1 MTPTA
6 PMSPDDS
13 AAAPSAEAAGAAR
26 RNPVAYPLAVLL
38 AGVAG
43 GVSGVSLALL
53 LHAIQHLAYGYSL
66 TMLVGGETFLDGVT
80 GAAPQRRLE
89 VLAAA
94 GAVAGVGWWAVYR
107 FGRKLVPISAAVADP
122 GKVMPAGAT
131 LGHVLLQIVTVAM
144 GSTLG
149 REVAP
154 RELAALLVGRVARL
168 LRLSREEMRIVI
180 ACGAGA
186 GLAAVY
192 NVPLGGTIFVL
203 EVLLGSFALSVAVPA
218 MVSCVIA
225 ACIAWAG
232 IGDIY
237 QYSLARIGISGSLL
251 AWAAVAG
258 PVFGLGG
265 WLFARLT
272 QRARAAAPRD
282 ARIIPF
288 CLAVFAGIGVLAMTF
303 PALPGNGKGPIQLG
317 LEGDLGL
324 RLAATLLVL
333 KVLAT
338 TACLRAGAEGGLLTP
353 GMSIGALTGVLLGMA
368 WSHLWPSPVEQGA
381 FALVGAVAFL
391 AVSQR
396 MPITAITLGFEFT
409 GADHDFAVPMLI
421 AVGLA
426 SATARLCE
434 SRAARPA
441 CIAAMSQDHRPDGT

>member
-1 MTPTA
+1 MTPTVA
-6 PMSPDDS
+6 MSPDDS
-13 AAAPSAEAAGAAR
+13 VATAAPPAAARAR
-26 RNPVAYPLAVLL
+26 LPIAYPVALLL
-38 AGVAG
+38 AGIAG
-43 GVSGVSLALL
+43 GVSGVSLALT

-66 TMLVGGETFLDGVT
+66 TTLVGGETFLDGVA
-80 GAAPQRRLE
+80 GAAPLRRLE

-94 GAVAGVGWWAVYR
+94 GTVAGLGWWAVYR
-107 FGRKLVPISAAVADP
+107 FGRKLVPIATAVADP
-122 GKVMPAGAT
+122 DKTMPTGAT
-131 LGHVLLQIVTVAM
+131 VGHVLLQIVTVAL

-154 RELAALLVGRVARL
+154 RELAALIVSRVGRL
-168 LRLSREEMRIVI
+168 LPLSREELRIVI

-192 NVPLGGTIFVL
+192 NVPLGGTVFVM

-218 MVSCVIA
+218 MVACVIA
-225 ACIAWAG
+225 ACIAWVG
-232 IGDIY
+232 IGDLY
-237 QYSLARIGISGSLL
+237 QYSLAPIGISTSLL

-265 WLFARLT
+265 WLFARLA
-272 QRARAAAPRD
+272 QGARAAAPRD

-288 CLAVFAGIGVLAMTF
+288 CLAVFVGIGVLAMTF

-338 TACLRAGAEGGLLTP
+338 LACLRGGAEGGLLTP
-353 GMSIGALTGVLLGMA
+353 GMSIGALIGVLLGMA
-368 WSHLWPSPVEQGA
+368 WSQFWPSPAGQGA

-391 AVSQR
+391 SVSQR
-396 MPITAITLGFEFT
+396 MPITAIILGFEFT

-426 SATARLCE
+426 SATARLID
-434 SRAARPA
+434 SR
-441 CIAAMSQDHRPDGT
+441 I

>member
-1 MTPTA
+1 MSRSVSSLPDAAPNAATA
-6 PMSPDDS
+6 VSEAPAP
-13 AAAPSAEAAGAAR
+13 AAARGG
-26 RNPVAYPLAVLL
+26 VAYPLAVVL
-38 AGVAG
+38 AGIAG
-43 GVSGVSLALL
+43 GISGVSLALL

-66 TMLVGGETFLDGVT
+66 SMLVGGETFLDGVT
-80 GAAPQRRLE
+80 AAAPARRLA
-89 VLAAA
+89 VLAVA
-94 GAVAGVGWWAVYR
+94 GAVAGFGWWAVYR
-107 FGRKLVPISAAVADP
+107 FGRKLVPIAAAVADP
-122 GKVMPAGAT
+122 DKTMPAGAT
-131 LGHVLLQIVTVAM
+131 IGHVLLQIVTVAM

-154 RELAALLVGRVARL
+154 RELAALLVSRAARL

-203 EVLLGSFALSVAVPA
+203 EVLLGSFAPAVAVPA
-218 MVSCVIA
+218 MVACVIA
-225 ACIAWAG
+225 ACIAWVG
-232 IGDIY
+232 IGDLY
-237 QYSLARIGISGSLL
+237 QYSLAPIGISTSLL

-265 WLFARLT
+265 WLFGRMA
-272 QRARAAAPRD
+272 QGARAAAPRG
-282 ARIIPF
+282 ARIIPC

-338 TACLRAGAEGGLLTP
+338 LACLRGGAEGGLLTP
-353 GMSIGALTGVLLGMA
+353 GMSIGALAGVLLGVG
-368 WSHLWPSPVEQGA
+368 WSEFWPSSAGQGA
-381 FALVGAVAFL
+381 YALVGAVAFL

-426 SATARLCE
+426 SATARLID
-434 SRAARPA
+434 SRA
-441 CIAAMSQDHRPDGT
+441 